1 MRSLPSWTSLEYL
14 GLALYTAA
22 SRQHFAPL
30 KDSSAMAEARSSITV
45 CRLMSAPL
53 DIFLL
58 ACLLACMRACVLACL
73 LAAFLASFDFFIV
86 AQALL
91 SESLCCGARSRDAYD
106 HRLNLSQC

>member
-1 MRSLPSWTSLEYL
+1 
-14 GLALYTAA
+14 
-22 SRQHFAPL
+22 
-30 KDSSAMAEARSSITV
+30 MAEARSSITV
-45 CRLMSAPL
+45 CRLMSPRH
-53 DIFLL
+53 IL
-58 ACLLACMRACVLACL
+58 ACLLACVLACLLACL

>member
-1 MRSLPSWTSLEYL
+1 
-14 GLALYTAA
+14 
-22 SRQHFAPL
+22 
-30 KDSSAMAEARSSITV
+30 MAEARSSITV

-58 ACLLACMRACVLACL
+58 ACLLACVHACVRACLLACL

>member
-1 MRSLPSWTSLEYL
+1 
-14 GLALYTAA
+14 
-22 SRQHFAPL
+22 
-30 KDSSAMAEARSSITV
+30 V
-45 CRLMSAPL
+45 
-53 DIFLL
+53 L
-58 ACLLACMRACVLACL
+58 ACLLACL

>member
-1 MRSLPSWTSLEYL
+1 
-14 GLALYTAA
+14 
-22 SRQHFAPL
+22 
-30 KDSSAMAEARSSITV
+30 MAEARSSITV

-58 ACLLACMRACVLACL
+58 ACLLACLRACMRACVLACLLACL

>member
-1 MRSLPSWTSLEYL
+1 
-14 GLALYTAA
+14 
-22 SRQHFAPL
+22 
-30 KDSSAMAEARSSITV
+30 MAEARSSITV

-58 ACLLACMRACVLACL
+58 ACVRACGRACL
-73 LAAFLASFDFFIV
+73 LAAIQLLLASFDFFIV